1 VAAKHLEEIFMSL
14 FGAMNTAVSGLS
26 AQAAAFTNI
35 SDNVANSQT
44 VGFKGTNTSFVDYL
58 SSSTVTQN
66 QSGSVATRPL
76 YQNDVQGQIQNS
88 TDATALAIAGKGFF
102 QVSEQSGVT
111 ATGVPILGA
120 TPNYTRTGDFTQDK
134 SGYLVNS
141 AGGYL
146 NGWTADANG
155 NVIQGALSPIR
166 ISQAQNPPVATANIA
181 AAANLPAGS
190 PTGGS
195 TAVTAYD
202 SSGAQHSVALT
213 WAPAT
218 NASGAPMANTWTLNL
233 TEDGGTSVPAGTAV
247 FNPNGTIQSFTAS
260 NTGGANTLTPASGTE
275 AGFTLTPSW
284 AQSTPINFNLGT
296 INGTDGVTQF
306 AGTTYTSRNITA
318 DGVMAGNYTGVAIES
333 NGSVVASYDNGTTK
347 TLAQVPVVTFGNADA
362 LQRQNGEAFTATA
375 ASGLGQVNVQNA
387 NGAGSLT
394 VGETESSNVDIATE
408 LSKLIV
414 AQQAYG
420 ANAKM
425 ITAANQML
433 TTTIN
438 TIQ

>member
-1 VAAKHLEEIFMSL
+1 MSL
-14 FGAMNTAVSGLS
+14 FGAMNTAVSGLT

-76 YQNDVQGQIQNS
+76 YQNDVQGQIQSS

-111 ATGVPILGA
+111 ASGVPILGA

-134 SGYLVNS
+134 NGYLVNS

-146 NGWTADANG
+146 NGWTADASG
-155 NVIQGALSPIR
+155 TVVQGALSPIV
-166 ISQAQNPPVATANIA
+166 ISQAQNPPVATANVV
-181 AAANLPAGS
+181 AAANLPAGG
-190 PTGGS
+190 TGG
-195 TAVTAYD
+195 TTEVTAFD
-202 SSGAQHSVALT
+202 VSGAQHQVALK
-213 WAPAT
+213 WAPVKDG
-218 NASGAPMANTWTLNL
+218 SGATVPNQWTLNL
-233 TEDGGTSVPAGTAV
+233 SQDSGADTAAGIAT
-247 FNPNGTIQSFTAS
+247 FNPNGTIASFAAS
-260 NTGGANTLTPASGTE
+260 GTSGANTLTPANATE

-284 AQSTPINFNLGT
+284 AQGTPINVNLGT
-296 INGTDGVTQF
+296 IGKTDGITQF
-306 AGTTYTSRNITA
+306 AGNTYTSRNITA
-318 DGVMAGNYTGVAIES
+318 DGVVAGNYTGVTIEAS
-333 NGSVVASYDNGTTK
+333 GSVVASYDNGTTK

-362 LQRQNGEAFTATA
+362 LQRQNGEAFTATS
-375 ASGLGQVNVQNA
+375 ASGAGQVNVQNA

-394 VGETESSNVDIATE
+394 VGETEGSNVDIATE